1 MQLTEA
7 IELGIVTVDEDRNL
21 HYNGLCNE
29 CKHSKCTA
37 YPAQSHMCM
46 NEKSEWYGCFH
57 VDYSLQ
63 RYVDG
68 CHVFEKINKDLTK
81 KGKIK

>member
-37 YPAQSHMCM
+37 YPA
-46 NEKSEWYGCFH
+46 
-57 VDYSLQ
+57 
-63 RYVDG
+63 
-68 CHVFEKINKDLTK
+68 
-81 KGKIK
+81 

>member
-1 MQLTEA
+1 MTLTDA
-7 IELGIVTVDEDRNL
+7 IELGIIVADEDRNL

-37 YPAQSHMCM
+37 YPAQSNMCM

-57 VDYSLQ
+57 VDYGFQ
-63 RYVDG
+63 RYVNG
-68 CHVFEKINKDLTK
+68 CWLFEKKE
-81 KGKIK
+81 

>member
-7 IELGIVTVDEDRNL
+7 IKLDIITVDEDRNL

-68 CHVFEKINKDLTK
+68 CCVFEKIN
-81 KGKIK
+81 

>member
-7 IELGIVTVDEDRNL
+7 IELGIIVVDEDRNL
-21 HYNGLCNE
+21 HYNGLCKE

-37 YPAQSHMCM
+37 YPAQSNMCT
-46 NEKSEWYGCFH
+46 NENSEWDGCFH
-57 VDYSLQ
+57 VDYGAQ

-68 CHVFEKINKDLTK
+68 CSVFEKK
-81 KGKIK
+81 K

>member
-7 IELGIVTVDEDRNL
+7 IELGIITVDEDRNL

-29 CKHSKCTA
+29 CIHSKCTA

-46 NEKSEWYGCFH
+46 NEKSEWYGCFN
-57 VDYSLQ
+57 VYYGLQ

-68 CHVFEKINKDLTK
+68 CCVFEKIN
-81 KGKIK
+81 